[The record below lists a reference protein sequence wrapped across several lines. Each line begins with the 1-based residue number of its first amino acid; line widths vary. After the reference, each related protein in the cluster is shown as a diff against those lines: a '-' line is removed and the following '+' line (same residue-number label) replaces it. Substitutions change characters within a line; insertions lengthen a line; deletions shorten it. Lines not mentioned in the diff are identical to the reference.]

1 MIRMRKGVIWPKVF
15 VMLII
20 SLAIVGIVRWWL
32 KDMFRQEAAIADIAA
47 TNYKLINT
55 VRMVEIYME
64 QYLDF
69 AAIKSA
75 KHVTGEDEPDWDVI
89 FSDPTLIDDFKTELK
104 KELIPSYRARFDT
117 DIRIDNLEVSD
128 KKIILDYHVTVKHE
142 YRSLEK
148 DEQII
153 LEL

>member
-1 MIRMRKGVIWPKVF
+1 MIKGFIWPKVF

-32 KDMFRQEAAIADIAA
+32 KDMFQQEAAIADIGA

-55 VRMVEIYME
+55 VRMVEIYMR

-69 AAIKSA
+69 ATIKAA
-75 KHVTGEDEPDWDVI
+75 KDVTGEDEPDWDSI
-89 FSDPTLIDDFKTELK
+89 FSDSTLINNFKIELEK
-104 KELIPSYRARFDT
+104 DLIPYYRARFDT

-128 KKIILDYHVTVKHE
+128 RKIILDYHITVEHK